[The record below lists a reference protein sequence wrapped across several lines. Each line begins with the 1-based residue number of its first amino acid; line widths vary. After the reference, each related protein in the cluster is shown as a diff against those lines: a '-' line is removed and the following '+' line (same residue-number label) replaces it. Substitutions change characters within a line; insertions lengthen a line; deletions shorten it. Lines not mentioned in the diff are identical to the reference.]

1 LDQLFEV
8 EQRIGLS
15 EASVSPAWLRQP
27 HRPLPLARVQ
37 AVLGPDETLLEYVLR
52 EPTSY
57 CLVIQRS
64 GTRVVKLPSRSQ
76 IEKEVRA
83 VLDSTKK
90 PRQDEVTE
98 SQLYSSVLAPLTT
111 DGPLSERIVIVAD
124 GALHQLPFEL
134 LKPPSGSPLLFSHVV
149 TYVPS
154 ATVFAM
160 LAAGKRP
167 SSSLPVLA
175 VGTGNDAPAGD
186 GRESAAIGKPFG
198 TITREVFETDAG
210 QLVPLVAANGEA
222 RLVAD
227 ALGPGGMVLAGPIAT
242 EGALKKQPLD
252 KFRVLHFAVH
262 GLVSTKFPER
272 SALVLYPEPASSE
285 DGFWQAREIARTRL
299 NADLVT
305 LSACDVGSGR
315 LVGEEGVANLVRPF
329 LMAGARTIVA
339 NVWESNDDFTH
350 GLMREFYSRLATG
363 VDKGKALRDAKLAMI
378 RKFGADAT
386 PRMWAGFIMVGES
399 RGTLASR

>member
-1 LDQLFEV
+1 
-8 EQRIGLS
+8 
-15 EASVSPAWLRQP
+15 
-27 HRPLPLARVQ
+27 
-37 AVLGPDETLLEYVLR
+37 
-52 EPTSY
+52 
-57 CLVIQRS
+57 
-64 GTRVVKLPSRSQ
+64 
-76 IEKEVRA
+76 
-83 VLDSTKK
+83 
-90 PRQDEVTE
+90 
-98 SQLYSSVLAPLTT
+98 
-111 DGPLSERIVIVAD
+111 VIVAD

-160 LAAGKRP
+160 LAAGNRP

-175 VGTGNDAPAGD
+175 VGTGKDVPAGD
-186 GRESAAIGKPFG
+186 GRESSAIGKPFG
-198 TITREVFETDAG
+198 TITREVFETDIG
-210 QLVPLVAANGEA
+210 QLAPLVAANGEA
-222 RLVAD
+222 RLVAEV
-227 ALGPGGMVLAGPIAT
+227 LGPGGVVLPGPIAT

-329 LMAGARTIVA
+329 LMAGARTVVA

-350 GLMREFYSRLATG
+350 GLMREFYSRLAKG